1 MADTNIA
8 GLFGITPEAYQ
19 QQQNL
24 MAQQQANQFAEMN
37 PMQQA
42 QRGIFYGAN
51 RLGGAIGGA
60 LGGEDPQ
67 LKIISLRNQIAKNM
81 NPNDLNSVQQAAQAL
96 ASAGDQQGALQLADY
111 LRKAQGDY
119 ALIQQRTAEKMTN
132 EQRNAL
138 SFAASVAPQGT
149 LEFNQAYQTKFNELT
164 SKADATSKEV
174 QNAAAIAAAS
184 FPVGSP
190 EYKELY
196 KNELARLTTKEDKA
210 PSMVA
215 EYQFAK
221 TPDGGGF
228 KGSYQEF
235 VTARALA
242 GRAPAQPRAEQPPV
256 AVVDPN
262 TNKVIFVDRATA
274 IANKMTPASS
284 MEGLPPKEIQARE
297 AKYPKAKTAVA
308 SFQTS
313 AEKLASDLETLA
325 DSKGLEGITGLIGG
339 RTPAITKEARAA
351 EALYKS
357 IVARGGF
364 NELQNLRNASPTGGA
379 LGNVSNAEG
388 QQLKNAFAPLELTQN
403 ASDLKA
409 ALKRA
414 ASETRASAGR
424 IKDTFDLTYEY
435 KSQGGQTPTPSRTP
449 SPSATPMS
457 ADDLVNKYLNK

>member
-1 MADTNIA
+1 MATDSIVG

-19 QQQNL
+19 QEQNQRAL
-24 MAQQQANQFAEMN
+24 GQASQLARMSPFELAKT
-37 PMQQA
+37 
-42 QRGIFYGAN
+42 GVGYGAN
-51 RLGGAIGGA
+51 RLAGAIGGA
-60 LGGEDPQ
+60 LGAEDPQ
-67 LKIISLRNQIAKNM
+67 LRLISARNAVMREVDPNSPESIMAGAQRLAQFDPEGANSLANSAREAAFKLSQVSKNM
-81 NPNDLNSVQQAAQAL
+81 RER
-96 ASAGDQQGALQLADY
+96 QGAEP
-111 LRKAQGDY
+111 
-119 ALIQQRTAEKMTN
+119 IQQLIRAGKYTP
-132 EQRNAL
+132 
-138 SFAASVAPQGT
+138 ASVAEYERTGDIGK
-149 LEFNQAYQTKFNELT
+149 LVSIEK
-164 SKADATSKEV
+164 
-174 QNAAAIAAAS
+174 
-184 FPVGSP
+184 P
-190 EYKELY
+190 E
-196 KNELARLTTKEDKA
+196 NM
-210 PSMVA
+210 PSMVQ

-228 KGSYQEF
+228 KGSFQDF

-242 GRAPAQPRAEQPPV
+242 SRPPGQPRAEQPPV

-297 AKYPKAKTAVA
+297 AKYPQAKTAVA

-414 ASETRASAGR
+414 ALETRASAGQ
-424 IKDTFDLTYEY
+424 IKDTFDMTYEY
-435 KSQGGQTPTPSRTP
+435 KTQGGQGGQGGAKSDPLGIR
-449 SPSATPMS
+449 
-457 ADDLVNKYLNK
+457 

>member
-1 MADTNIA
+1 MAESIMS
-8 GLFGITPEAYQ
+8 GLFGITPEGYQ
-19 QQQNL
+19 VQQN
-24 MAQQQANQFAEMN
+24 QQALAQSAELGQMDPFAS
-37 PMQQA
+37 A
-42 QRGIFYGAN
+42 RTSLIYGGRQLA
-51 RLGGAIGGA
+51 GA
-60 LGGEDPQ
+60 LGAQDPQ
-67 LKIISLRNQIAKNM
+67 LRIISARNAVMQEVDPN
-81 NPNDLNSVQQAAQAL
+81 NPTSLQ
-96 ASAGDQQGALQLADY
+96 SAIQKLSAVGDQAGALQLSDY

-138 SFAASVAPQGT
+138 NYASTIAPQGT
-149 LEFNQAYQTKFNELT
+149 PEFNQAYQTKFNELT
-164 SKADATSKEV
+164 SKTDATSKEV

-196 KNELARLTTKEDKA
+196 RNELSRLTTKEDKA
-210 PSMVA
+210 PPTMVG
-215 EYQFAK
+215 EFQFAK
-221 TPDGGGF
+221 TREGGGF
-228 KGSYQEF
+228 KGTYQEF

-242 GRAPAQPRAEQPPV
+242 GRQPAQPRPEQPPV

-262 TNKVIFVDRATA
+262 TNKVILVSREEA
-274 IANKMTPASS
+274 IANRLTPATA
-284 MEGLPPKEIQARE
+284 MEGLSPKEIQNRE
-297 AKYPKAKTAVA
+297 AKFPQAKTAVA

-313 AEKLASDLETLA
+313 AEKLANDLETLA

-424 IKDTFDLTYEY
+424 IKETFDMTYEY
-435 KSQGGQTPTPSRTP
+435 KTQGGQQGGQGNVKSDPLGIR
-449 SPSATPMS
+449 
-457 ADDLVNKYLNK
+457 